1 MEVVILPTPS
11 KIQHTQK
18 LKNINAMKTRIFLL
32 IAGAAVVTLSF
43 TFATSTHV
51 EKKEVATQAQN
62 TGELAGGYAL
72 EDK

>member
-1 MEVVILPTPS
+1 
-11 KIQHTQK
+11 
-18 LKNINAMKTRIFLL
+18 MKTKIILL

-51 EKKEVATQAQN
+51 GEKEVATQTQEQYSDAP
-62 TGELAGGYAL
+62 AGGYAL